1 MLFLFVALVKM
12 FLMKIVKNLS
22 LYFLLIVFTVCS
34 AQNKTIDSLK
44 VVLQKTKNDIDKAQ
58 LLNAIADEY
67 KSSDPKLLL
76 QYANQALQLSTKIRY
91 KLAEGNAYLNIGTAN
106 IISGNYPVALQN
118 FSNAQSIF
126 EKELESNSDNTKE
139 LKNSLARAYGSIGIV
154 FSEQSSYAKALQYE
168 LKSLKIYEENK
179 NLEKCARLYNN
190 IGIVYKA
197 QDQDFKALNYFVKCL
212 KIQEKIGDETVGITT
227 TNIGNIYLNQKNFP
241 KALAYYTKAQQL
253 FEKYPNPRGLGELY
267 NNLGLYY
274 KETNNQSEALKTFD
288 KAILAFTSI
297 EDKFGISDTYFY
309 IGEIYLKQN
318 KLEDA
323 LVATNKSLA
332 LAKELDVI
340 EQVQNAEKRLS
351 EIYEKKN
358 NTTESLK
365 HFKLYSIAKDSVANA
380 ENIRSSVRAEM
391 NFEFDKKEALQK
403 KEQEKRDVI
412 YNEQAKRHQQQIF
425 FVILFILLVF
435 GIIFLIYNR
444 LQLKKTLT
452 LQKEL
457 AEYEQKAL
465 HLQMNPHFVFNC
477 LGSISSFI
485 VQNGTDSAIK
495 YLSKFSKL
503 MRLTLEYSKES
514 LIPIDKEIESLQNYL
529 ELEQLRFNQKFDF
542 TITKGNDIEDDMALP
557 PLLLQPFVENA
568 IIHGLIPK
576 NEKGTIAIDFFIE
589 KESLICTIEDNG
601 IGFDKSKELKEALV
615 SVHKSM
621 ALDITKKRLEMM
633 EASTSRKANVEIEEL
648 KNNKGEI
655 LGTKVILNLP
665 IQYINT

>member
-1 MLFLFVALVKM
+1 
-12 FLMKIVKNLS
+12 MKIAKSLLS
-22 LYFLLIVFTVCS
+22 CFVLFFSVACWP
-34 AQNKTIDSLK
+34 QNPTADSL
-44 VVLQKTKNDIDKAQ
+44 VSVLQKAKNDIDRAK
-58 LLNAIADEY
+58 LLNAVADQY
-67 KSSDPKLLL
+67 KSSDPKLMMT
-76 QYANQALQLSTKIRY
+76 YANQALELSKKI
-91 KLAEGNAYLNIGTAN
+91 KFKAAEGTAYLNLGNAN
-106 IISGNYPVALQN
+106 IITGNYPVALQN
-118 FSNAQSIF
+118 FSNAQAVF
-126 EKELESNSDNTKE
+126 EKELDANPDTDDQ

-154 FSEQSSYAKALQYE
+154 FSEQSSYSKALQYA
-168 LKSLKIYEENK
+168 LKALKIYEQTK

-190 IGIVYKA
+190 IGIIYKA
-197 QDQDFKALNYFVKCL
+197 QDEDFKALNYFVKCL

-227 TNIGNIYLNQKNFP
+227 TNIGNIYLHQKNYP
-241 KALAYYTKAQQL
+241 KAIEYYNKAQQL
-253 FEKYPNPRGLGELY
+253 FAKYPNPRGLGELY
-267 NNLGLYY
+267 NNIGLYH
-274 KETNNQSEALKTFD
+274 KLNNNPAEALKTFD
-288 KAILAFTSI
+288 KAIKAFTSI

-309 IGEIYLKQN
+309 IGEIYFEQD
-318 KLEDA
+318 KLAESLA
-323 LVATNKSLA
+323 ATNKSLA
-332 LAKELDVI
+332 LATELEII

-351 EIYEKKN
+351 EIYERQN

-403 KEQEKRDVI
+403 KEQEKRELV
-412 YNEQAKRHQQQIF
+412 YSEHSKRHQQQIL
-425 FVILFILLVF
+425 FVILFILLAF
-435 GIIFLIYNR
+435 GIVFLIYNR

-514 LIPIDKEIESLQNYL
+514 LIPIDKEMESLQNYL

-542 TITKGNDIEDDMALP
+542 TITKSKDIEDDMALP

-576 NEKGTIAIDFFIE
+576 NEKGNIAIDFSIE
-589 KESLICTIEDNG
+589 KENLICTIEDNG
-601 IGFDKSKELKEALV
+601 IGFDKSKELKENLV

-633 EASTSRKANVEIEEL
+633 EASTSRKANVAIEEI
-648 KNNKGEI
+648 KNDKGQV
-655 LGTKVILNLP
+655 LGTKVVLNLP
-665 IQYINT
+665 IQYIQ

>member
-1 MLFLFVALVKM
+1 
-12 FLMKIVKNLS
+12 MKIVKI
-22 LYFLLIVFTVCS
+22 LLLFIALISSVTSWC
-34 AQNKTIDSLK
+34 QNQTADSL
-44 VVLQKTKNDIDKAQ
+44 VSVLQKTKNDIDKAK
-58 LLNAIADEY
+58 LLNRIADEY
-67 KSSDPKLLL
+67 KSTDPKLMLH
-76 QYANQALQLSTKIRY
+76 YANQALQLSIRI
-91 KLAEGNAYLNIGTAN
+91 KFKAAEGNAYQNLGNAN
-106 IISGNYPVALQN
+106 IISGNYPKALQH
-118 FSNAQSIF
+118 FTNAQTIF
-126 EKELESNSDNTKE
+126 EKELDNASENATE

-168 LKSLKIYEENK
+168 LKALKIYEETK

-197 QDQDFKALNYFVKCL
+197 QGDDFKALNYFIKCL
-212 KIQEKIGDETVGITT
+212 KLQEKIGDETVGITT
-227 TNIGNIYLNQKNFP
+227 TNIGNSYLHQKNFP
-241 KALAYYTKAQQL
+241 KAISYYNKAQQL
-253 FEKYPNPRGLGELY
+253 FAKYPNPRGLGELY

-274 KETNNQSEALKTFD
+274 TQTNNPSEALKTFD
-288 KAILAFTSI
+288 KAITAFTAI

-309 IGEIYLKQN
+309 IGTIYYNQN
-318 KLEDA
+318 KLGEA
-323 LVATNKSLA
+323 LSATNQSLA
-332 LAKELDVI
+332 LAKELQII
-340 EQVQNAEKRLS
+340 EQIQICEKRLS
-351 EIYEKKN
+351 EIYEKQN
-358 NTTESLK
+358 NTTEALN
-365 HFKLYSIAKDSVANA
+365 HFKLYSTAKDSVANA

-391 NFEFDKKEALQK
+391 NFEFEKKEALQK
-403 KEQEKRDVI
+403 KEQEKREFV
-412 YNEQAKRHQQQIF
+412 YSEASKRHQQQIF
-425 FVILFILLVF
+425 FIILFILLAF

-514 LIPIDKEIESLQNYL
+514 LIPIDKEMESLQNYL

-542 TITKGNDIEDDMALP
+542 TITKSKDIEDDMALP

-576 NEKGTIAIDFFIE
+576 NEKGNIAIDFTIE
-589 KESLICTIEDNG
+589 KENLICSIQDNG
-601 IGFDKSKELKEALV
+601 IGFDTSKSIKENLV

-633 EASTSRKANVEIEEL
+633 EASTSRKANVAIEEL

-655 LGTKVILNLP
+655 LGTMVILNLP
-665 IQYINT
+665 IQYIK